1 MEGSGVIVQKFGGT
15 SVADRER
22 RGRVAEIVHRSLS
35 EGMRPVVVV
44 SAPGRLGDAYATDT
58 LLRLIGEEGGS
69 VPARESDLLIACGEI
84 ISAVMMA
91 AHLRKLGIAAR
102 ALTGPQ
108 AGIETD
114 GTHGDAK
121 ILNVDPDPLLS
132 MIGEGLVPVV
142 AGFQGRTPNGELATL
157 GRGGS
162 DTSAA
167 AIGAALGAQFVD
179 IFTDVDGV
187 KTADPRVVPE
197 ARTIT
202 ELDYDELF
210 QLAEAGAKV
219 VHPRAVEIAR
229 QARVPLRVRSTFAD
243 DEGTLIG
250 GLRLVDLWQSR
261 RPERSVVGV
270 TDRADIGEVV
280 VETPQGAD
288 RAAVEASIFK
298 MLAEQGI
305 SADMISVSPGRVG
318 FIVDRAKLQAAG
330 AALQALQLSHTL
342 RDDVAKVAIVG
353 SAIAGLP
360 GVMATL
366 TAGLVGAGVEIL
378 STSDSHSSIACLVPE
393 ASRADAVRALHRQ
406 FHLS

>member
-1 MEGSGVIVQKFGGT
+1 MAEPPVIVQKFGGT
-15 SVADRER
+15 SVSDRER
-22 RGRVAEIVHRSLS
+22 RGRVAEIVQRSID
-35 EGMRPVVVV
+35 EGMRVVVVV
-44 SAPGRLGDAYATDT
+44 SAPGRAGDPYATDT
-58 LLRLIGEEGGS
+58 LLRLCGEEGGS
-69 VPARESDLLIACGEI
+69 VPGRESDLLVACGEI
-84 ISAVMMA
+84 ISSV
-91 AHLRKLGIAAR
+91 LVAAR
-102 ALTGPQ
+102 LRSLGLPARAFTGPQ

-121 ILNVDPDPLLS
+121 ILRVDPAPLRAA
-132 MIGEGLVPVV
+132 IAEGVVPVV
-142 AGFQGRTPNGELATL
+142 AGFQGGTPQGDLATL

-167 AIGAALGAQFVD
+167 ALGAALGATFVD

-210 QLAEAGAKV
+210 QMAEAGAKV

-243 DEGTLIG
+243 DEGTLVG
-250 GLRLVDLWQSR
+250 GMRVVDLWQSR
-261 RPERSVVGV
+261 RPERSIVGV

-280 VETPQGAD
+280 VQTPIGEKRSAIEAGIFGA
-288 RAAVEASIFK
+288 
-298 MLAEQGI
+298 LAKQGI
-305 SADMISVSPGRVG
+305 SADMISVSPGRVA
-318 FIVDRAKLQAAG
+318 FIVDLAKLQAAG
-330 AALQALQLSHTL
+330 EALEALGLPCSL

-366 TAGLVGAGVEIL
+366 VSGLVGAGVEIL
-378 STSDSHSSIACLVPE
+378 STSDSHSSIACLVP
-393 ASRADAVRALHRQ
+393 AKSRVDAVRALHRQ

>member
-1 MEGSGVIVQKFGGT
+1 MADPAVIVQKFGGT
-15 SVADRER
+15 SVATRER
-22 RGRVAEIVHRSLS
+22 RSRVAEIVQRSLA
-35 EGMRPVVVV
+35 EGMRPIVVV
-44 SAPGRLGDAYATDT
+44 SAPGRIGDAYATDT
-58 LLRLIGEEGGS
+58 LLRLMAEEGGS

-84 ISAVMMA
+84 ISAVLTA
-91 AHLRKLGIAAR
+91 AQLRGQGVAAR
-102 ALTGPQ
+102 ALTGSA

-121 ILNVDPDPLLS
+121 ILHVDPGPLRDVLE
-132 MIGEGLVPVV
+132 EGVVPVV
-142 AGFQGRTPNGELATL
+142 AGFQGRTSEGDLATL

-167 AIGAALGAQFVD
+167 AIGAALSARYVE
-179 IFTDVDGV
+179 IFTDVEGV
-187 KTADPRVVPE
+187 KTADPRIVPE

-250 GLRLVDLWQSR
+250 AMRLVDLWQSR
-261 RPERSVVGV
+261 KPERSVVGV
-270 TDRADIGEVV
+270 TDRADIGEVI
-280 VETPQGAD
+280 VETPQGQD
-288 RAAVEASIFK
+288 RSAVEASIFAA
-298 MLAEQGI
+298 MAGRGI
-305 SADMISVSPGRVG
+305 SADMISVSPGRVS
-318 FIVDRAKLQAAG
+318 FIVERKRLQEAG
-330 AALQALQLSHTL
+330 EALHALGLAGTL

-353 SAIAGLP
+353 SAIQGLP

-378 STSDSHSSIACLVPE
+378 ATSDSHSSIACLVPE
-393 ASRADAVRALHRQ
+393 SSRQEAVRALHRQ
-406 FHLS
+406 FNLS

>member
-1 MEGSGVIVQKFGGT
+1 MADTGLIVQKFGGT
-15 SVADRER
+15 SVADRDR
-22 RGRVAEIVHRSLS
+22 RTRVAEIVRRAVS
-35 EGMRPVVVV
+35 EGLRPVVVV
-44 SAPGRLGDAYATDT
+44 SAPGRAGDAYATDT
-58 LLRLIGEEGGS
+58 LLGLLRDEGGT
-69 VPARESDLLIACGEI
+69 VPARESDLLISCGEI
-84 ISAVMMA
+84 VSAVVMA
-91 AHLRKLGIAAR
+91 ASLRRLGVASR

-114 GTHGDAK
+114 GTFGDAK
-121 ILNVDPDPLLS
+121 ILRVDPAPILKLVD
-132 MIGEGLVPVV
+132 EGVVPVI
-142 AGFQGRTPNGELATL
+142 AGFQGRTPQGEIATL

-167 AIGAALGAQFVD
+167 AIGAVLGAQRVD

-210 QLAEAGAKV
+210 QLAQAGAKV

-229 QARVPLRVRSTFAD
+229 QARVPLRVRSTFD
-243 DEGTLIG
+243 DELGTLIG
-250 GLRLVDLWQSR
+250 GPRLVDMWQSR
-261 RPERSVVGV
+261 RPENSVVGV
-270 TDRADIGEVV
+270 TDRADIGEVI
-280 VETPQGAD
+280 VETPQGPE
-288 RAAVEASIFK
+288 RSAVEASLFES
-298 MLAEQGI
+298 LADNGI
-305 SADMISVSPGRVG
+305 SADMISVSPGRVA
-318 FIVDRAKLQAAG
+318 FIVDRPKLRDAG
-330 AALQALQLSHTL
+330 KALDALGLTYRL
-342 RDDVAKVAIVG
+342 RDDVAKVAIIG

-366 TAGLVGAGVEIL
+366 MAGLVGSDVEVL

-393 ASRADAVRALHRQ
+393 RSRADAVRALHRQ

>member
-1 MEGSGVIVQKFGGT
+1 MEDPAVVVQKFGGT
-15 SVADRER
+15 SVSDRER
-22 RGRVAEIVHRSLS
+22 RARAAEIVRRSIE
-35 EGMRPVVVV
+35 EGLRPVVVV

-58 LLRLIGEEGGS
+58 LLRLGREEGGS
-69 VPARESDLLIACGEI
+69 IPTRESDLLVACGEI
-84 ISAVMMA
+84 ISAVLMA
-91 AHLRKLGIAAR
+91 ANLRSVGITSQV
-102 ALTGPQ
+102 LTGSQ

-114 GTHGDAK
+114 GTYGDAK
-121 ILNVDPDPLLS
+121 VLRVDPEPLRAV
-132 MIGEGLVPVV
+132 IAEGAVPVV
-142 AGFQGRTPNGELATL
+142 AGFQGSTPSGELATL

-243 DEGTLIG
+243 DHGTLVG
-250 GLRLVDLWQSR
+250 GMRLVDLWQAR
-261 RPERSVVGV
+261 RPDRSIVGV
-270 TDRADIGEVV
+270 TDRTDIGLVL
-280 VETPQGAD
+280 VETPQDDSRSAI
-288 RAAVEASIFK
+288 EASIFES
-298 MLAEQGI
+298 LAKQGV
-305 SADMISVSPGRVG
+305 SADMISVSPGRVA
-318 FIVDRAKLQAAG
+318 FIVDRAKLPLAG
-330 AALQALQLSHTL
+330 TTLDGLGLAHHL

-353 SAIAGLP
+353 SAIQGLP

-366 TAGLVGAGVEIL
+366 TAGLLGAGVQIL
-378 STSDSHSSIACLVPE
+378 STSDSHSSIACLVPATSRE
-393 ASRADAVRALHRQ
+393 AAVRALHRQ
-406 FHLS
+406 FNLS